1 MKQIL
6 EGIDQ
11 RLEETSE
18 KFTIQTLIEKIMQVE
33 HFTVSF
39 DGGKN
44 EKVFKVAKNWNGDNP
59 GVDLFINL
67 HFEFKSLLGAEK
79 VIYKQTKKGVF
90 YILKTIY

>member
-39 DGGKN
+39 DGGKT
-44 EKVFKVAKNWNGDNP
+44 ERVFKVSKNWNGINP
-59 GVDLFINL
+59 DVDLFIDL
-67 HFEFKSLLGAEK
+67 HFQLQNLAGAQK
-79 VIYKQTKKGVF
+79 VVYKQSRKGVF
-90 YILKTIY
+90 YSIKTI